1 MMGKMKP
8 EDMRACRQ
16 LPLFDSLQTSFSLP
30 FKCQAADMMGKM
42 KPEDMQRMQ
51 EMAASM
57 GMGPGGPAGGMGGMG
72 GARWWR
78 GLASGM
84 GVRGK

>member
-1 MMGKMKP
+1 
-8 EDMRACRQ
+8 
-16 LPLFDSLQTSFSLP
+16 
-30 FKCQAADMMGKM
+30 MGKM

-72 GARWWR
+72 GEHWLR